1 MHSSTLEFLI
11 ILILSVLAIKKPASR
26 ACYQVN
32 NAFWYLNTALTHMFE
47 LEKRLYLF
55 EESDSACLSVCL
67 SVFINYQALWVTFS
81 AFKNYPNGI

>member
-11 ILILSVLAIKKPASR
+11 ILILSALAIKKPASR

-32 NAFWYLNTALTHMFE
+32 NAFWYLSTALTHMFE

-55 EESDSACLSVCL
+55 EESDSACLSVSVYQL
-67 SVFINYQALWVTFS
+67 SSVVGHFFS
-81 AFKNYPNGI
+81 I